1 MTDKCPLCGCEYP
14 LHLAGGIGCIL
25 NQRAKLTTAL
35 LAAKARIAELE
46 GHNAA
51 LAYEL
56 RRLSDT
62 CCEPDVESIDRVLA
76 EAAEAAKE
84 AK

>member
-1 MTDKCPLCGCEYP
+1 MSDKCPGCT
-14 LHLAGGIGCIL
+14 
-25 NQRAKLTTAL
+25 RRD
-35 LAAKARIAELE
+35 ARIAELE